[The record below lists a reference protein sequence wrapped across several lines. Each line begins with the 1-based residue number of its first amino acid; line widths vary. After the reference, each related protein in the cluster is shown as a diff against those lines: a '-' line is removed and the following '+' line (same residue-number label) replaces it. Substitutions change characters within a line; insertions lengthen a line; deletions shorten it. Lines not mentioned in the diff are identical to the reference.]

1 MRSLA
6 FLCILIAAALGL
18 RGDPAEK
25 NWSSDPEWVK
35 ERYGAWGGP
44 GVNPAPGP
52 MDRIALR
59 DYAPKPSLIV
69 TEHSASKAKYPVID
83 VHAHVNAKTPEEVR
97 AWVPLWNG
105 LTRRK
110 GPAFSEALG
119 YTGSPDC
126 ATLAS
131 AAEAGSRKAGVPACM
146 GLRADAWTHRF
157 KDDQCRA
164 IQQHT

>member
-35 ERYGAWGGP
+35 ARYGAWGGP

-69 TEHSASKAKYPVID
+69 TEHSAPKAKYPVID
-83 VHAHVNAKTPEEVR
+83 V
-97 AWVPLWNG
+97 L
-105 LTRRK
+105 
-110 GPAFSEALG
+110 
-119 YTGSPDC
+119 
-126 ATLAS
+126 
-131 AAEAGSRKAGVPACM
+131 
-146 GLRADAWTHRF
+146 
-157 KDDQCRA
+157 
-164 IQQHT
+164 